1 MIKVLNPEDTKKKLE
16 MRREQAQ
23 RLKETMVKRKEER
36 KKQQEAELKELE
48 SIIEQKKKDPEV
60 DMSQFKVCIHL
71 IYFNNNIFKEKLNF
85 YALDS
90 IEDAVKRIKKLKIKL
105 GLISK
110 ETLEEEK
117 MSLLNIPDDKLNA
130 EQLKVKQK
138 IMFSNFIDL

>member
-1 MIKVLNPEDTKKKLE
+1 
-16 MRREQAQ
+16 MRYVQ
-23 RLKETMVKRKEER
+23 
-36 KKQQEAELKELE
+36 
-48 SIIEQKKKDPEV
+48 
-60 DMSQFKVCIHL
+60 
-71 IYFNNNIFKEKLNF
+71 EKLNF

-130 EQLKVKQK
+130 EQLKVKIMVLELNLRK
-138 IMFSNFIDL
+138 IAKKNAIYFQTSCGNSSLEKTKTKRIKV